1 MKKILLAAVSGAL
14 LLGCSSDKTV
24 VNGRIEGY
32 NGEFTEFF
40 LPDSTVEGGFR
51 EIVVEVNEDG
61 TFTAEFDLPESY
73 YDAPFFVDKFMFR
86 TCIEKGKT
94 YEAWFDVT
102 KPGVETGF
110 GFTGEGAA
118 ENEFTRDWWNGFGLA
133 NLFISEYCDEVSDFA
148 SYKAAIRSQ
157 ADVFRARLD
166 TVGNAGFTAYYA
178 PLIDKAV
185 DSYSFY
191 YPYVAVRN
199 GLDAF
204 ADKDFQVYREE
215 DICASM
221 SDREYADFFN
231 SVASMIAGTYTDMDL
246 LEVVRIGEKTT
257 SDPSRNNF
265 AMTSLLTTYMN
276 YGGQTNL
283 KAAYDYYKSVCKDP
297 NYVSQVDNIYKSTSV
312 LVKGAAAPE
321 IEFTDVNGKTYTLSD
336 FKGKA
341 LYVDMWASWCGPCCE
356 EIPYLAELYRELGP
370 DSDIRCISISID
382 ENRQD
387 WVNKLAEENAE
398 WPQFIVTAKG
408 QEQVAGDYNIRS
420 IPRFMLFDASG
431 RIVSVNAPRPSTPDI
446 RTILEDLLK

>member
-191 YPYVAVRN
+191 YP
-199 GLDAF
+199 
-204 ADKDFQVYREE
+204 
-215 DICASM
+215 
-221 SDREYADFFN
+221 
-231 SVASMIAGTYTDMDL
+231 
-246 LEVVRIGEKTT
+246 
-257 SDPSRNNF
+257 
-265 AMTSLLTTYMN
+265 
-276 YGGQTNL
+276 
-283 KAAYDYYKSVCKDP
+283 
-297 NYVSQVDNIYKSTSV
+297 
-312 LVKGAAAPE
+312 
-321 IEFTDVNGKTYTLSD
+321 
-336 FKGKA
+336 
-341 LYVDMWASWCGPCCE
+341 
-356 EIPYLAELYRELGP
+356 
-370 DSDIRCISISID
+370 
-382 ENRQD
+382 
-387 WVNKLAEENAE
+387 
-398 WPQFIVTAKG
+398 
-408 QEQVAGDYNIRS
+408 
-420 IPRFMLFDASG
+420 
-431 RIVSVNAPRPSTPDI
+431 
-446 RTILEDLLK
+446 